1 MKLLW
6 VLLISSTILFLHEIG
21 HVIAAKLMKM
31 PIRKFSFSMRPFPR
45 FYVSVVDR
53 NISLIKRIIYFLS
66 GNFMTI
72 LLFAICVNFQTAQTD
87 LILYIIA
94 IQILVE
100 TNPFLSDYSSLLFY
114 IKNRKAI
121 DGIPVYI
128 YNKRQEEQINLLM
141 SNLKDS
147 YFLSRIWCVHF
158 VLWFFLIIL
167 ILTLVAKPF

>member
-6 VLLISSTILFLHEIG
+6 VLLISGIILFLHEIG
-21 HVIAAKLMKM
+21 HVIAAKLMNM

-66 GNFMTI
+66 GNLMT
-72 LLFAICVNFQTAQTD
+72 LSLFAICVCFQTAQTN

-128 YNKRQEEQINLLM
+128 YNKQKEEQINLLM

-147 YFLSRIWCVHF
+147 YFLSWIWSIHF